1 MGFIQIIEYKTSRI
15 DELNAMLDAW
25 LEKTKGKRLATR
37 GTQTRDRDAHNTYV
51 QIVEFAS
58 YEDAMANSQMPET
71 SEFAAKLAELCD
83 GSPSFRNLDVV
94 REEQM

>member
-25 LEKTKGKRLATR
+25 LEQTEGKRLSTR
-37 GTQTRDRDAHNTYV
+37 GTQTKDRDADNTYV
-51 QIVEFAS
+51 QIVEFPS
-58 YEDAMANSQMPET
+58 YEDAMSNSELPET

-83 GSPSFRNLDVV
+83 SPPSFRNLDVISEV
-94 REEQM
+94 QM